1 MYKYTMSQE
10 ELAPDQMDDYTLIG
24 VAQAMHRWSKDYTEQ
39 EHITVVKE
47 LQLRKLI

>member
-1 MYKYTMSQE
+1 MYKYTMSQA
-10 ELAPDQMDDYTLIG
+10 ELTPDQMDDYTLIG

-39 EHITVVKE
+39 EHTTVVRE